1 MLPRA
6 KGGNIAILGR
16 LPCSKQRY
24 MLLLFQFNQNA
35 VQILWMKEN
44 NRLSVSTNLRFWIE
58 HLITH
63 KHQKSW
69 FLCQK
74 EKERERKKG
83 RILLCPS
90 VSNLLLQHICHP
102 PDENY
107 STSVGAGRKDW
118 MCVCVGGGNILIS
131 IDFTSRQMWWIPPEG
146 FFCKKFAIGLFSPE
160 LGVKRTHE
168 RLQETRVQNGKSYQ
182 GDG

>member
-118 MCVCVGGGNILIS
+118 MCVCVWGEYSNINRFYLKTNVVDS
-131 IDFTSRQMWWIPPEG
+131 AGR
-146 FFCKKFAIGLFSPE
+146 L
-160 LGVKRTHE
+160 L
-168 RLQETRVQNGKSYQ
+168 LQEVRNRTVFT
-182 GDG
+182 